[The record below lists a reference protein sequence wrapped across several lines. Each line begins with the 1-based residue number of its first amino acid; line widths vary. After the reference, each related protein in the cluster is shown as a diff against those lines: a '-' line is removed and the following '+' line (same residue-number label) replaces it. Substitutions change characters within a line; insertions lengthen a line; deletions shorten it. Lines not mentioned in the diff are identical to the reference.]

1 MGNWMAVGFVH
12 GVMNTDNTALSG
24 ETLDYGPYGFLTSYR
39 DDYVINHTDH
49 TGRYAWS
56 AAPCDVLEYVMSR
69 GDVDSFVGVD
79 TLRARWI
86 GFR

>member
-1 MGNWMAVGFVH
+1 MGFVH

-49 TGRYAWS
+49 MA
-56 AAPCDVLEYVMSR
+56 VMPTVSSP
-69 GDVDSFVGVD
+69 V
-79 TLRARWI
+79 
-86 GFR
+86 